1 MAMTLRLSPSE
12 DKTLARLAR
21 QFRMSK
27 NQAAAQAI
35 DLAAPRADHTDFVRR
50 TTSRLIDRYA
60 DLLGRLAQA

>member
-12 DKTLARLAR
+12 DETLARLAR

-35 DLAAPRADHTDFVRR
+35 DLAAPRRDHADFVEHTTRR
-50 TTSRLIDRYA
+50 
-60 DLLGRLAQA
+60 LLTQYDGLLQRLAQA